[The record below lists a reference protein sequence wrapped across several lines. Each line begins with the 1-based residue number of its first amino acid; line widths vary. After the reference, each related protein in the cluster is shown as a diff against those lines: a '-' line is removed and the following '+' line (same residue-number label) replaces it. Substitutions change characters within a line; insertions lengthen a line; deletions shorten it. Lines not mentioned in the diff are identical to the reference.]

1 MRASRSA
8 QGRAVTVA
16 VAVAVAGGEG
26 AASEEFEEAVVS
38 DWFEVGQCQ
47 SEREGFIGRW

>member
-8 QGRAVTVA
+8 QGRAVT

-47 SEREGFIGRW
+47 SEREGFIGR